1 MSVGKERS
9 RVPGCLSPFVSLG
22 IAVPTFKRWLIS
34 AIPSALPERPPPA
47 AIYLDI
53 KEGRER
59 AVWMEEATL
68 DGIGA

>member
-1 MSVGKERS
+1 MRLAA
-9 RVPGCLSPFVSLG
+9 CLPLPIRFVSLG

-34 AIPSALPERPPPA
+34 AIPSAPPDRLPA

-53 KEGRER
+53 KEGREP
-59 AVWMEEATL
+59 EEATL